1 MRALRLRWPPLAALL
16 LLAVACSPDATTP
29 PQQSSTIVDVGIHRI
44 GFVVP
49 PGWLHADH
57 GMEQL
62 FEQGMAHIRLVDLGP
77 ATPEGFAETLR
88 EALRLYEQN
97 QWEDARTLLV
107 STNPRRFFASEKR
120 WKSVQA
126 DWKSITWIRREET
139 SAGGLGSVDGD
150 VDWEVRGAF
159 HDLLVQVSAL
169 RRADLSELAENALVE
184 LGHGAQRSIASEEA
198 VAISGKP
205 ALRVETWDR
214 LSHLGRQ
221 SHLFVLSEGR
231 LLCLYTQLGSMET
244 VDPAFESLA
253 TSLTIEPPHVA
264 GEGGVGAGGV

>member
-1 MRALRLRWPPLAALL
+1 LRRSTLAALL
-16 LLAVACSPDATTP
+16 LVAVACTPEATP
-29 PQQSSTIVDVGIHRI
+29 PPRQLPTIVDVGIHRI

-62 FEQGMAHIRLVDLGP
+62 FEQGMAHIRLDDLGP
-77 ATPEGFAETLR
+77 VTPEGFAETLR
-88 EALRLYEQN
+88 EALGLFEQN

-126 DWKSITWIRREET
+126 DWKSITWIRREEALVG
-139 SAGGLGSVDGD
+139 SLGPVDGE

-159 HDLLVQVSAL
+159 HNLLVQVSAL
-169 RRADLSELAENALVE
+169 RRPDLSELAENALFE

-198 VAISGKP
+198 FAVSGKP
-205 ALRVETWDR
+205 ALRIETWDR

-221 SHLFVLSEGR
+221 SYLFVLSEGR
-231 LLCLYTQLGSMET
+231 LLCLWTQLGSMET
-244 VDPAFESLA
+244 VDPAFESLV

-264 GEGGVGAGGV
+264 GEGDAGTGGV

>member
-1 MRALRLRWPPLAALL
+1 MRALRLRWPTLAALL
-16 LLAVACSPDATTP
+16 LVAVACTPEIAPPPRQSP
-29 PQQSSTIVDVGIHRI
+29 TIVDVGIHRI
-44 GFVVP
+44 GFMVP

-62 FEQGMAHIRLVDLGP
+62 FEQGMAHIRLVELGP
-77 ATPEGFAETLR
+77 ATPDGFAETLR
-88 EALRLYEQN
+88 KALELFEQN

-126 DWKSITWIRREET
+126 DWKSITWIRREKA
-139 SAGGLGSVDGD
+139 SGDALGTVDGE

-169 RRADLSELAENALVE
+169 RRPDLSEIAEDALFE
-184 LGHGAQRSIASEEA
+184 LGHDAQRSIASEEA

-205 ALRVETWDR
+205 ALRIETWDR

-221 SHLFVLSEGR
+221 SYLFVLSEGR
-231 LLCLYTQLGSMET
+231 LLCLWTQLGSMET
-244 VDPAFESLA
+244 VDPAFESLVA
-253 TSLTIEPPHVA
+253 SLTIEPPHVA

>member
-1 MRALRLRWPPLAALL
+1 MLAALL
-16 LLAVACSPDATTP
+16 LVAVACSPEVTPP
-29 PQQSSTIVDVGIHRI
+29 PQQSPTIVDLGTHRI

-49 PGWLHADH
+49 PGWLHSDH

-88 EALRLYEQN
+88 EALGLFEQN

-120 WKSVQA
+120 WKSLQA
-126 DWKSITWIRREET
+126 DWKSVTWVRRDE
-139 SAGGLGSVDGD
+139 ALVGALGSVDGE

-159 HDLLVQVSAL
+159 HDLLAQVSAL
-169 RRADLSELAENALVE
+169 RRPNLSELAENALVE
-184 LGHGAQRSIASEEA
+184 LGHDAQRSIASEEA
-198 VAISGKP
+198 LSISGKP
-205 ALRVETWDR
+205 ALRIETWDR

-231 LLCLYTQLGSMET
+231 LLCLWTQLGSMET
-244 VDPAFESLA
+244 VDPAFESLV

-264 GEGGVGAGGV
+264 GEGGVGVGGV